1 MNKENELKEN
11 EIVEPL
17 KRQNRYLNTANLTQE
32 EIIQR
37 ENDIKELSVMFPR
50 LPEEW
55 IAMVWNYCLKTP
67 IEEQERII
75 KEKSWEKPI
84 PRFSG
89 GELIAYD
96 IIPKTETEQKQTE
109 EIEKLKLDLE
119 ENDGEEDDENEKY
132 EA

>member
-11 EIVEPL
+11 EVKEPW
-17 KRQNRYLNTANLTQE
+17 QHRYLNTSNLTQE

-37 ENDIKELSVMFPR
+37 ENDIKKLREIYTR

-96 IIPKTETEQKQTE
+96 VISKTSEEEKQTE
-109 EIEKLKLDLE
+109 EIEKLKLDLGNE
-119 ENDGEEDDENEKY
+119 EDGEEDFNE
-132 EA
+132 A